1 MRELSYNRL
10 VGFLPVLSIGV
21 IYDPKVITTVLRIV
35 NISAYPD
42 PIASLDVYNLTHAQ
56 MYVAG
61 IVICFSSGVVN
72 LYDIL
77 KLLYLYGRFCDIVT
91 LMLLGKQFFVVICPL
106 DKSHQT

>member
-10 VGFLPVLSIGV
+10 VGFFPVLGIRV
-21 IYDPKVITTVLRIV
+21 VDDPKIITPVLCIKDTA
-35 NISAYPD
+35 AYPY
-42 PIASLDVYNLTHAQ
+42 PVTCLDVYNPTYAE
-56 MYVAG
+56 MYIAG